1 MRAAARAPAA
11 TMAGDAAKLR
21 VVVTGAGGRTGKL
34 IMQKL
39 LDRPAEFEGV
49 GVVRSEKS
57 AKPLRAAGTNV
68 FVGDLCE
75 AGGAAVLA
83 SALEGADR
91 LVIATSAVPQIVK
104 RSLIP
109 VLLAK
114 LLKRSPAPRPR
125 FRFKAGQAPEVAD
138 WSSQR
143 AQIDAAKA
151 AGVGKVVVVG
161 SMGGTQPDNFLNS
174 IGDGKILLWKRRAER
189 YLLDSGLDFAIVHPG
204 GLLDAPGGEREVVLG
219 VDDALLAGAARSI
232 PRADVAELCLALLT
246 GGGARRAVD
255 AASRPPGEGEP
266 TADWEALLAG
276 VGDCSYADMDGDE
289 VLAALKA

>member
-1 MRAAARAPAA
+1 
-11 TMAGDAAKLR
+11 
-21 VVVTGAGGRTGKL
+21 
-34 IMQKL
+34 
-39 LDRPAEFEGV
+39 
-49 GVVRSEKS
+49 
-57 AKPLRAAGTNV
+57 
-68 FVGDLCE
+68 
-75 AGGAAVLA
+75 
-83 SALEGADR
+83 
-91 LVIATSAVPQIVK
+91 
-104 RSLIP
+104 
-109 VLLAK
+109 
-114 LLKRSPAPRPR
+114 
-125 FRFKAGQAPEVAD
+125 
-138 WSSQR
+138 
-143 AQIDAAKA
+143 
-151 AGVGKVVVVG
+151 
-161 SMGGTQPDNFLNS
+161 MGGTQPDNFLNS

-276 VGDCSYADMDGDE
+276 VGDCSYADMDDDE